1 MGDDIAAVLVEPIVG
16 NFGIVEPKSG
26 FLEQVNELTHNAGAL
41 VIYDE
46 VITAFRFMY
55 GGAQDLL
62 GVKPDLTALGK
73 IIGGG
78 LPIGAYGGKKRLWN
92 KSHRSD
98 LLIKRARWR
107 GIRLRS
113 SQVSPVLKC

>member
-1 MGDDIAAVLVEPIVG
+1 MSQNQA
-16 NFGIVEPKSG
+16 
-26 FLEQVNELTHNAGAL
+26 FLEQVNELTHEAGAL

-62 GVKPDLTALGK
+62 GVKPDMTALGK

-78 LPIGAYGGKKRLWN
+78 LPIGAYGGKKEIMEQVAPLGPAYQAGTMAGN
-92 KSHRSD
+92 PASILS
-98 LLIKRARWR
+98 
-107 GIRLRS
+107 GIACLE
-113 SQVSPVLKC
+113 VLKQEGVYEHLDKLRGDA